1 VVFTADVVSEDAA
14 DSGVTALEAEV
25 VSASAM
31 VCVVSVEAAAA
42 VVAAAVVAV
51 VVAAVVVFVSAVAI
65 VSVTTDVADVAEL
78 PPQPVEHTSAINKI
92 IDIKNLLLCIP
103 I

>member
-25 VSASAM
+25 VSASAV
-31 VCVVSVEAAAA
+31 VCVFSVEVTAA
-42 VVAAAVVAV
+42 VVAAVVAV
-51 VVAAVVVFVSAVAI
+51 VVTAVVVFVSAVAI